1 MKIQCSYINQ
11 SDLEYAIETL
21 EMCKQDHAQGCGFN
35 YPYFAPGGGYG
46 KQWWQLDSSL
56 ALRGYQWVDRKFV
69 ETSLLNFIESQKDD
83 GRICLWGSDHL
94 PAIVGGGNRLTQ
106 TLGVSS
112 LPKLFDVAYHIV
124 KCSTDK
130 ELKLSAYKMMKRY
143 IDWWFLNRQDEET
156 GLLSAVFEETFVPHL
171 GSAGEYAPV
180 DTNVEV
186 YVGCHYASLLAKE
199 LQIAEDADLLEARK
213 AQLEQSINQYL
224 WNEEKGAYYAYLIK
238 EKKLS
243 DRLMASTF
251 FPLRMNI
258 AGKDRAKK
266 LISQLK
272 NQEHFNWDVLPLT
285 SVSMQD
291 STFTVTVGEYQGNA
305 SWSGSVWTLINE
317 MVVRGLCDCGE
328 VDLAAE
334 LAFRTICVCNHNCAE
349 FINPFDGSGHGVIR
363 YGWTAS
369 QYLELVIEALFG
381 VAYEANSKTVT
392 ISPNIPTQL
401 KDECFSISGLAVT
414 NDVSIDIAIDHGE
427 VRYSVSDDSVKVV
440 VGCN

>member
-1 MKIQCSYINQ
+1 MTIQCSNVQQ

-21 EMCKQDHAQGCGFN
+21 EMCKQDNAQSCGFY
-35 YPYFAPGGGYG
+35 YPYFTPGGGYG
-46 KQWWQLDSSL
+46 KQWWQLDLSL

-94 PAIVGGGNRLTQ
+94 PAVVGGGNRLTQ

-124 KCSTDK
+124 KGSTDK
-130 ELKLSAYKMMKRY
+130 NLKLLAYKMMKRY
-143 IDWWFLNRQDEET
+143 IDWWFLNRQDKET
-156 GLLSAVFEETFVPHL
+156 GLLSAVFEETFVPYL

-186 YVGCHYASLLAKE
+186 YVGCHYAGILAKE
-199 LQIAEDADLLEARK
+199 LGLTEDANELEAKK
-213 AQLEQSINQYL
+213 AQLKQSINQYL
-224 WNEEKGAYYAYLIK
+224 WNEEKGAYFAYNLQ
-238 EKKLS
+238 EKKLC

-258 AGKDRAKK
+258 AGKDRAEK
-266 LISQLK
+266 LIRLLK
-272 NQEHFNWDVLPLT
+272 DQEHFNWDTVPLT
-285 SVSMQD
+285 SVSKQD

-334 LAFRTICVCNHNCAE
+334 LAFKTICVCNHNCAE
-349 FINPFDGSGHGVIR
+349 FMSPYDGSGHGVIR

-381 VAYEANSKTVT
+381 VSYSADSKTVT
-392 ISPNIPTQL
+392 VSPNIPKQL
-401 KDECFSISGLAVT
+401 KNERISITELAVT
-414 NDVSIDIAIDHGE
+414 NDISIDIDIDHGE

-440 VGCN
+440 VESN